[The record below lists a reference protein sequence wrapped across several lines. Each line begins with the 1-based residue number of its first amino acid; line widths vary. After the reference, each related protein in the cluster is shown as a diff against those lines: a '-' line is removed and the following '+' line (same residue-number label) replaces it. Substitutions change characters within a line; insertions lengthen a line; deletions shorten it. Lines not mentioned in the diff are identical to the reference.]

1 MHVTWLWV
9 AVGGVGPV
17 AASKGP
23 RGGGGGREKLPSG
36 QVDGATG
43 RGEAASAQAPV
54 TATAVAADPPS
65 GCCSSQHVH
74 TVIGRI
80 GPDTTRASHLCL

>member
-1 MHVTWLWV
+1 MV
-9 AVGGVGPV
+9 VGGVGPV

-54 TATAVAADPPS
+54 TATCTAVAAEPPS

-74 TVIGRI
+74 TGHW
-80 GPDTTRASHLCL
+80 THWS